1 MNEDKTIL
9 IVDDVEINRM
19 ILTEIFKNDYQIM
32 EAENGAQAIEIINNN
47 HQIVAVLLDL
57 LMPEVNGMDVLKEMN
72 KNGRINSTPVFL
84 ITAADNKDMLLEGYN
99 LGAID
104 VITKPFLANFLKCRV
119 DNVIELYRHR
129 NQLEQ
134 IVEEQVER

>member
-1 MNEDKTIL
+1 
-9 IVDDVEINRM
+9 
-19 ILTEIFKNDYQIM
+19 
-32 EAENGAQAIEIINNN
+32 
-47 HQIVAVLLDL
+47 
-57 LMPEVNGMDVLKEMN
+57 
-72 KNGRINSTPVFL
+72 
-84 ITAADNKDMLLEGYN
+84 MLLEGYN

-134 IVEEQVER
+134 IVEEQVERLNQLTSPW